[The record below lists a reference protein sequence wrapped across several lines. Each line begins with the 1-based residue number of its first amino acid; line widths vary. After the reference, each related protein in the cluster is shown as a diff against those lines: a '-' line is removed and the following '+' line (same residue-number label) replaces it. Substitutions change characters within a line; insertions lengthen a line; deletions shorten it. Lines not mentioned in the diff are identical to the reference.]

1 MGKLDTERFL
11 GVVGWGTSGKDE
23 QEAEGECGCGA
34 R

>member
-1 MGKLDTERFL
+1 MGKLETERFP
-11 GVVGWGTSGKDE
+11 GAVGWDASGDE